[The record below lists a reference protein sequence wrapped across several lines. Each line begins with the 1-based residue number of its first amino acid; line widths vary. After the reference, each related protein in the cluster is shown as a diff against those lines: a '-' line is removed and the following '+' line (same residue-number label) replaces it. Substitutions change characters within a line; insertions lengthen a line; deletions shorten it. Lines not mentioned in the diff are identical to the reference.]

1 MTSIDNR
8 PYKGGSLRGAQPA
21 RSGLATPSGPAL
33 ALPQGACDAHVHVF
47 GPTPRFPFAPE
58 RRFTPSEAP
67 KEELFALHAR
77 MGIERCVV
85 VQSGAHGYDN
95 SVTEDAIAAKQGA
108 YVGIALVR
116 LDIPDAEL
124 RRLDRAG
131 FRGVRF
137 HFIGHLAQA
146 GSIEDVV
153 AFGKRL
159 TDLGWHLQIHFDS
172 ARVHEIA
179 PALRRSPVPVVLDHM
194 GRVDASRGI
203 DQPDFRALR
212 ELARDTRFWVK
223 LSGAERVS
231 RQGTPYPD
239 AVPFAR
245 ALLEDAG
252 DRVLWGTD
260 WPHPNLDHIPDDGV
274 LVDLIAKIAPNQA
287 QQQAL
292 LVDNPLRLYR
302 FAR

>member
-1 MTSIDNR
+1 MTSIDDR
-8 PYKGGSLRGAQPA
+8 PSRGGSFHTTPPA
-21 RSGLATPSGPAL
+21 SSWLAAPRVPEL

-47 GPTPRFPFAPE
+47 GPTSRFPFAPE

-67 KEELFALHAR
+67 KEALFALHAR
-77 MGIERCVV
+77 MGITRCVV

-116 LDIPDAEL
+116 LDVPDAEL
-124 RRLDRAG
+124 RRLDSAG
-131 FRGVRF
+131 FRGARF

-159 TDLGWHLQIHFDS
+159 ADLGWHLQIHLDS

-203 DQPDFRALR
+203 NQPDFRALR
-212 ELARDTRFWVK
+212 DLARDARFWVK
-223 LSGAERVS
+223 LSGAERIS
-231 RQGTPYPD
+231 RQGPPYAD

-260 WPHPNLDHIPDDGV
+260 WPHPNLDHVPDDGV
-274 LVDLIAKIAPNQA
+274 LVDLIAKIAPSPEQR
-287 QQQAL
+287 QAL